1 MNEPKTFE
9 EACHLV
15 AESLANLVI
24 SKQHDYGQGNILAFG
39 ADGILVRVSDKV
51 ERLKNL
57 RGKEAV
63 NEPQTDSWRDL
74 AGYAILALMQNV
86 GVSRLVIWNVP
97 S

>member
-1 MNEPKTFE
+1 MNEPKTFD

-15 AESLANLVI
+15 AESIANLIV
-24 SKQHDYGQGNILAFG
+24 SKQKDYGTGNILAFG

-57 RGKEAV
+57 RGKGAM

-74 AGYAILALMQNV
+74 AGYSILALMLEKNWFT
-86 GVSRLVIWNVP
+86 LP
-97 S
+97 LKEE